1 MILRKVFQQKNAI
14 CCHTVILAV
23 SDIHSGGLFP
33 VRVMVTADSGY
44 IARYT
49 SRGTMHHAPMDS
61 VLHLVQ
67 ISGKLCNISCPSG
80 YIWRKACFRHALV
93 PGPANTDRSLHS
105 HGYASGTGNQS
116 SAHVKAGMAGRGM
129 WIPGLRCDRSTLYSM
144 E

>member
-49 SRGTMHHAPMDS
+49 SRGTMHHASLIASFIWYKFPANCVIYHALQGTSD
-61 VLHLVQ
+61 
-67 ISGKLCNISCPSG
+67 GKHVSDT
-80 YIWRKACFRHALV
+80 LV
-93 PGPANTDRSLHS
+93 PGPVNTDRSLHS

-116 SAHVKAGMAGRGM
+116 PAHVKAGMAGRGM

-144 E
+144 A